1 MSPDTTT
8 EAPPAVEI
16 ATPPQSAA
24 IDTTAALVETH
35 QSDWRTK
42 LPENFNSDPSLKVF
56 TSFDSEREFLEK
68 FGGSYTELKKLVG
81 RKLEAPNDQS
91 TPEQVAA
98 WRKIVGAPQ
107 KPEDYGASLKPE
119 VLPDEQWRKEDDDGV
134 RAIFHKHNATPGL
147 VKDVMEFYGNSVKQ
161 GMERLM
167 EKDQAYTASQIAAL
181 KSEWGAAYD
190 ANTAV
195 AERFALTIGLKPDH
209 PLFHDADVVKAMLRG
224 TKLVS
229 EDKLVA
235 GTPATAVGNTRA
247 LANDIMDPISN
258 SALARQYRG
267 EMGPQKQME
276 AQDVLNN
283 LLQADNKKAA

>member
-8 EAPPAVEI
+8 EAAPAVEV

-42 LPENFNSDPSLKVF
+42 LPENFNSDPSLK
-56 TSFDSEREFLEK
+56 
-68 FGGSYTELKKLVG
+68 
-81 RKLEAPNDQS
+81 APNDQS

-119 VLPDEQWRKEDDDGV
+119 ALPDEQWRKEDDDGI
-134 RAIFHKHNATPGL
+134 RAIFHKHNATPGM
-147 VKDVMEFYGNSVKQ
+147 VRDVMEFYGNSVKQ
-161 GMERLM
+161 GMERLIAN
-167 EKDQAYTASQIAAL
+167 EQAFTSEQVAAL
-181 KSEWGAAYD
+181 KTEWGSTYD
-190 ANTAV
+190 ANKSLSD
-195 AERFALTIGLKPDH
+195 RFAASIGLKPNH
-209 PLFHDADVVKAMLRG
+209 PFLQDAEVVKAHFLA
-224 TKLVS
+224 TKMMS

-235 GTPATAVGNTRA
+235 GTPVSAGGSTRA
-247 LANDIMDPISN
+247 LAQDIMDPVSN